1 MRLSNLLRPWKAQIA
16 RVARVMDKVLARAER
31 AGPCCTRRRLDLSS
45 DRYIIFSDLHRGTR
59 NASDDFRN
67 NERAYNAALAYYYRM
82 GHTLI
87 VLGDAEELWEERPEP
102 VLATYRHSIE
112 LEARFHQ
119 AGRYVRIWGNHDDLW
134 QFEDRVAELLAPLY
148 GDPPL
153 EVYEALLLEVR
164 DNGTRLGDLFCVH
177 GHQGDR
183 KSSQWSWFTRYIIR
197 FLWRPVQRLF
207 KISIETPAR
216 DWYLEHRLHRALY
229 EWAKHQQDL
238 ILITGH
244 VHAPVFE
251 SYSLEARIK
260 AELKN
265 LQEKAGETATPAQI
279 EDQALTLARLEWAR
293 VKERKRRRQSTP
305 SEIAFE
311 KPWYFGTGCACYDD
325 GGITGIEIDRGEIR
339 LVRWPDESGKPQ
351 PHILAYDSLR
361 KLFSQ

>member
-1 MRLSNLLRPWKAQIA
+1 MHLSDIFRPWKVQIA
-16 RVARVMDKVLARAER
+16 RVAQVMDEVLARAKR
-31 AGPCCTRRRLDLSS
+31 AGPCCARRRLDLTS
-45 DRYIIFSDLHRGTR
+45 DRYIIFSDLHRGIR

-112 LEARFHQ
+112 LEKRFHQ

-134 QFEDRVAELLAPLY
+134 QFKDRVAELLAPLY

-153 EVYEALLLEVR
+153 EVYEALLLEVME
-164 DNGTRLGDLFCVH
+164 DGTPLGNLFCVH

-183 KSSQWSWFTRYIIR
+183 KSSQWSWFTRYIVR
-197 FLWRPVQRLF
+197 FFWRPLQRLL
-207 KISIETPAR
+207 KISIETPAQ
-216 DWYLEHRLHRALY
+216 DWCLEHRLHRALY
-229 EWAKHQQDL
+229 AWAKHQQNL

-260 AELKN
+260 AELAR
-265 LQEKAGETATPAQI
+265 LQEEAGEVATPAQI
-279 EDQALTLARLEWAR
+279 EAQALALARLEWVR
-293 VKERKRRRQSTP
+293 VKEAKHRRQSIQ
-305 SEIAFE
+305 SDVAFE
-311 KPWYFGTGCACYDD
+311 KPWYFGTGCACYSD
-325 GGITGIEIDRGEIR
+325 GEITGIEINRGEIR
-339 LVRWPDESGKPQ
+339 LIRWPDESGEPR
-351 PHILAYDSLR
+351 PHILAHDSLR
-361 KLFSQ
+361 KLLHP